1 MPHGPCDCKNMQ
13 INLVETKKGGKKISK
28 KINKNGNFRK
38 KKTLKKGKKEKS
50 EHWTAY
56 IL

>member
-13 INLVETKKGGKKISK
+13 INLVETKKGGEKISK

-38 KKTLKKGKKEKS
+38 KNIKKGKKREK
-50 EHWTAY
+50 
-56 IL
+56 